1 MELFN
6 IFCGYVDMKSKEVLK
21 LLGITRPTLTSYV
34 KSGKIGVVKNPN
46 GFYSYNSNDV
56 FSIVGKTTKRDI
68 AIYCRVSTTKQKSD
82 LTNQVNFVKKYLEV
96 QGIPLNKEFIEVGSG
111 MSFNRKMFND
121 LLFEVLDY
129 KIEKLYISNKDRLCR
144 LSFNL
149 LKDLFS
155 RFGCEIIV
163 INDIDSSISKENEI
177 FEDIISML
185 HCFAMKMYSSR
196 RKKKLELVSE
206 DLNNEICN

>member
-6 IFCGYVDMKSKEVLK
+6 TFCGYVDMKSKEVLK

-68 AIYCRVSTTKQKSD
+68 AIYCRVSTTKQKTD
-82 LTNQVNFVKKYLEV
+82 LINQVNFVKKYLEV

-163 INDIDSSISKENEI
+163 INDIDSSTSKENEI

-196 RKKKLELVSE
+196 RKKKLELISE
-206 DLNNEICN
+206 DLSNDICN

>member
-1 MELFN
+1 
-6 IFCGYVDMKSKEVLK
+6 MKSKEVLK

-163 INDIDSSISKENEI
+163 INDIDSSTSKENEI

>member
-1 MELFN
+1 
-6 IFCGYVDMKSKEVLK
+6 
-21 LLGITRPTLTSYV
+21 
-34 KSGKIGVVKNPN
+34 
-46 GFYSYNSNDV
+46 
-56 FSIVGKTTKRDI
+56 
-68 AIYCRVSTTKQKSD
+68 
-82 LTNQVNFVKKYLEV
+82 
-96 QGIPLNKEFIEVGSG
+96 

-163 INDIDSSISKENEI
+163 INDIDSSTSKENEI

-196 RKKKLELVSE
+196 RKKKLELISE
-206 DLNNEICN
+206 DLSNDICN

>member
-6 IFCGYVDMKSKEVLK
+6 TFCGYVDMKSKEVLK

-68 AIYCRVSTTKQKSD
+68 AIYCRVSTTKEKTD
-82 LTNQVNFVKKYLEV
+82 LINQEKKKKKYLEV

-163 INDIDSSISKENEI
+163 INDIDSSTSKENEI